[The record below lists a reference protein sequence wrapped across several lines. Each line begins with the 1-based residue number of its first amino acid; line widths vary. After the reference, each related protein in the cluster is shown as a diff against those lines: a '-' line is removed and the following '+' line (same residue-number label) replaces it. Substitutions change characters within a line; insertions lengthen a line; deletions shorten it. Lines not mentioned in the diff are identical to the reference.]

1 MVIFIKKEK
10 MKKISLT
17 LLIVLTLAAILIF
30 GCSKSTLNGTYE
42 GTLPCA
48 DCPGLQTLIT
58 FNSDGSFYMKETY
71 LESDVEPIIT
81 EGKWVLSGDIIHF
94 TAGDYKFEYKLISEK
109 EIRWAPGGQEITGT
123 NLNWSLF
130 KK

>member
-1 MVIFIKKEK
+1 
-10 MKKISLT
+10 MKKLLLILLVVMISLT
-17 LLIVLTLAAILIF
+17 VVISF
-30 GCSKSTLNGTYE
+30 GCNKSKLSGTYE

-58 FNSDGSFYMKETY
+58 FNSDGTFYMEETY
-71 LESDVEPIIT
+71 LESDVGPSIT
-81 EGKWVLSGDIIHF
+81 TGKWVLNGAIIAF

-109 EIRWAPGGQEITGT
+109 EIRWAPNGEEITGT
-123 NLNWSLF
+123 NLNWSLL

>member
-1 MVIFIKKEK
+1 
-10 MKKISLT
+10 MKKT
-17 LLIVLTLAAILIF
+17 LLILLIVVISVAVIISF
-30 GCSKSTLNGTYE
+30 GCSKSKLSGTYE

-58 FNSDGSFYMKETY
+58 FNSDSTFHMEETY
-71 LESDVEPIIT
+71 LESNVEPRITDGTWVLDKDIIT
-81 EGKWVLSGDIIHF
+81 F

-109 EIRWAPGGQEITGT
+109 EIRWAPNGEEITGT
-123 NLNWSLF
+123 NLNWSLL

>member
-1 MVIFIKKEK
+1 
-10 MKKISLT
+10 MKKLLLI
-17 LLIVLTLAAILIF
+17 LLIVVISLAVILSF
-30 GCSKSTLNGTYE
+30 GCSKSKLSGTYE

-58 FNSDGSFYMKETY
+58 FNSDGTFHMEETY
-71 LESDVEPIIT
+71 LESDVEPRVTDGTWILDKDIIT
-81 EGKWVLSGDIIHF
+81 F

-109 EIRWAPGGQEITGT
+109 EIRWAPDGKEITGT
-123 NLNWSLF
+123 DLNWSLL

>member
-1 MVIFIKKEK
+1 
-10 MKKISLT
+10 MKKLLLI
-17 LLIVLTLAAILIF
+17 LLIVVISLAVVTSF
-30 GCSKSTLNGTYE
+30 GCSKSKLSGTYE

-58 FNSDGSFYMKETY
+58 FNSDGTFYMEETF
-71 LESDVEPIIT
+71 LERDDKPTIT
-81 EGKWVLSGDIIHF
+81 NGKWVLNGDIITF

-109 EIRWAPGGQEITGT
+109 EIRWAPGGEEITGT
-123 NLNWSLF
+123 DLNWSLL